1 MNDWPTALRINAFVR
16 AVETAGGSATVLA
29 RGDRESGM
37 ILLVAVDRDAPPR
50 LYERERMPGE
60 PGRIV
65 RRAAEATAEHELTD
79 YWQRR
84 RRSDPDLW
92 VVEAMVAAAER
103 LGADTLW
110 AD

>member
-1 MNDWPTALRINAFVR
+1 MSDWPTALRINAFVR

-37 ILLVAVDRDAPPR
+37 ILLVAIGRDGPPR

-65 RRAAEATAEHELTD
+65 RRAAEVTTEHELTD

-92 VVEAMVAAAER
+92 VIEAMVAAAER